1 MKFLHT
7 MIRVKAEISDLM
19 IAIRWSVRVMFFLL
33 SFAGESERAHMETF
47 LTL

>member
-1 MKFLHT
+1 
-7 MIRVKAEISDLM
+7 MIRVNAEISGLM

-33 SFAGESERAHMETF
+33 TFAGETERAQMETF